1 MRRSSSQVAAS
12 SNLTANLAESSK
24 KEEVKREER
33 AEEAEERGSGA
44 GVGAGEEEGMHGWRG
59 GTPSSTDSLIAGE
72 RRGELTWRKPPQVV
86 HALHRSNTTRKGK
99 AEGQQDWGMGEH
111 MSPWPSTN
119 MLAAGMET
127 ETDAHRRASSHA
139 PSSSKGCSSMLSP
152 NIIPSNILCP
162 TMPQPAS
169 GDAEAKDGYG
179 ISMDERRL
187 ERRLERVKK
196 DEADDV
202 RAASRPRSIQLVP
215 PLATGMHQD
224 VVTGRHEDGGMGRQ
238 ELAVNGRPAGMEEA
252 VMDEPVSPTRNKQR
266 RSLPGG
272 GGGGGRAGEGQEKMA
287 AWVGNLSE
295 LLTSHVTGTV
305 KEAASA
311 LEKALKTAEGR
322 EALLSSPHGVRRLMA
337 CLCNQD
343 EEEEE
348 RSDVVRCAT
357 RAIAALSM
365 HAPGTHNY
373 VRVCVRACVRACVS
387 ESVGAWVLVYV
398 YVCVCVCVFDK
409 LDIVRI
415 WQGVGE

>member
-1 MRRSSSQVAAS
+1 
-12 SNLTANLAESSK
+12 
-24 KEEVKREER
+24 
-33 AEEAEERGSGA
+33 
-44 GVGAGEEEGMHGWRG
+44 
-59 GTPSSTDSLIAGE
+59 
-72 RRGELTWRKPPQVV
+72 
-86 HALHRSNTTRKGK
+86 
-99 AEGQQDWGMGEH
+99 
-111 MSPWPSTN
+111 
-119 MLAAGMET
+119 
-127 ETDAHRRASSHA
+127 
-139 PSSSKGCSSMLSP
+139 MLSP

-162 TMPQPAS
+162 TMPDSAS

-179 ISMDERRL
+179 IRMDEGRL

-202 RAASRPRSIQLVP
+202 RAASRPRTMQLVT
-215 PLATGMHQD
+215 PLATGLHQD
-224 VVTGRHEDGGMGRQ
+224 VVTGRQEDGGTGRQ
-238 ELAVNGRPAGMEEA
+238 EHALNGRPAGMQEP
-252 VMDEPVSPTRNKQR
+252 VMQEPVSPTRNKQR
-266 RSLPGG
+266 RSLPG

-311 LEKALKTAEGR
+311 LEKALKTGEGR

-387 ESVGAWVLVYV
+387 RWV
-398 YVCVCVCVFDK
+398 CGC
-409 LDIVRI
+409 
-415 WQGVGE
+415 